1 VISPPRPQ
9 SVAAPLP
16 PLLAA
21 AATLAL
27 ALAITSGLTPGAL
40 AAAPLPPPAHLAS
53 FALADQFGQTNR
65 VEFPRDRPLLL
76 LVGDRRGS
84 EEVDAW
90 IAPLKQRWS
99 TIADLAGIA
108 DVSAAPRFL
117 RGRIQ
122 EGIRKQRPRPLL
134 LDFDGKVTTPLR
146 LSPRTANLLVVDRDG
161 RVLARLTG
169 KPDDAKLEAVR
180 AALETPRT
188 PPVIP

>member
-1 VISPPRPQ
+1 MISPPRPQ
-9 SVAAPLP
+9 SAATPLP

-21 AATLAL
+21 AAAFALAL
-27 ALAITSGLTPGAL
+27 ALAPGLAPRTS
-40 AAAPLPPPAHLAS
+40 AAAPVPPPARLAS
-53 FALADQFGQTNR
+53 FALADQFGQTNH

-90 IAPLKQRWS
+90 IAPLKQRWGA
-99 TIADLAGIA
+99 IADLAGIA

-169 KPDDAKLEAVR
+169 APDDAKLDAVR
-180 AALETPRT
+180 AALETPPT
-188 PPVIP
+188 APVIP